1 MRRSCW
7 WWRGGKVVC
16 RWRGWGGGWGVEGG
30 YWIRG
35 RMRRR
40 VTKSSQMLASTRGWN
55 VFKPR
60 RDLYK
65 KARWQPVVPEKRPA
79 FICTFLS
86 IFRARQK
93 TQRPECLD
101 PRSSIHSTDVFSFRC
116 DAAKYFSVLA
126 FSLGSTRSLFSS
138 TPPSSD
144 NNVHSIFTRPK
155 MGPFLESRFN
165 LPIWDFFAL
174 FSGIL

>member
-1 MRRSCW
+1 MKC
-7 WWRGGKVVC
+7 VC
-16 RWRGWGGGWGVEGG
+16 VCVCVGGG

-35 RMRRR
+35 RKRRVRRR
-40 VTKSSQMLASTRGWN
+40 VAKSSQMLASTRGWN

-101 PRSSIHSTDVFSFRC
+101 PLHTDVFSFRC
-116 DAAKYFSVLA
+116 GKIFFCPRLLFGIY
-126 FSLGSTRSLFSS
+126 GSFFIHTSYS
-138 TPPSSD
+138 PD
-144 NNVHSIFTRPK
+144 NNVHSIFTTSKISPL
-155 MGPFLESRFN
+155 FLESRLN
-165 LPIWDFFAL
+165 LSI
-174 FSGIL
+174 